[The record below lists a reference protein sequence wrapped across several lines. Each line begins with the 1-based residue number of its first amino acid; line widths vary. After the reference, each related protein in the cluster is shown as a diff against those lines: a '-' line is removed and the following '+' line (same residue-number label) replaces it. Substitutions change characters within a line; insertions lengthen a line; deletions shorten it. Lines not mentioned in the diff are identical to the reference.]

1 MKENKVIYN
10 FFNVVE
16 NLQTPLKSVLRV
28 VISRERKTRE
38 QSNTASSIVCSI
50 SSMAR
55 DDLKTQATTRT
66 RQQEYWQ

>member
-1 MKENKVIYN
+1 MKENKVIHN

-16 NLQTPLKSVLRV
+16 NLQILLKSVLRV

-38 QSNTASSIVCSI
+38 QSNTASSIVYSI
-50 SSMAR
+50 SSMAG
-55 DDLKTQATTRT
+55 DDLRTRASTRT